1 MAAAWEDAARFSLAQ
16 PAVKKSDWP
25 ALNVID
31 TMFLQSPSQV
41 FTNVFLSLRTAT
53 VTMAE
58 LLAIKR
64 ELTVIKVQIDGLLDS
79 VDKMDR
85 QRKESS
91 GKDLAGVFL

>member
-1 MAAAWEDAARFSLAQ
+1 
-16 PAVKKSDWP
+16 
-25 ALNVID
+25 
-31 TMFLQSPSQV
+31 
-41 FTNVFLSLRTAT
+41 
-53 VTMAE
+53 MAE

-91 GKDLAGVFL
+91 GKDSAGVGSIRVAATIYL